1 MAANPLAGDLDSL
14 LDHTRE
20 LWDCLRGERLFITG
34 GTGFF
39 GCWLLESL
47 AWAND
52 RLGLDAQAVVLT
64 RSLPVFQRKAP
75 HLAAHPAIHF
85 HQGDVRDFEFPAGH
99 FAAVVHAAAPA
110 SARLNSEAP
119 LEMLDTIVAG
129 TRRVLDFASQCGATR
144 CLLVSSGGVYGR
156 QPPDMPSL
164 PEDYPGAPDPLGPL
178 SAYGEGKR
186 MAELLG
192 GIYAR
197 QTGLEVGIARGF
209 TFVGP
214 YLPLDAHFAIGN
226 FIRDGLG
233 GGPVQVSGDGTA
245 IRSYLYA
252 SDLAAWLWT
261 ILFKGPSCRPY
272 NVGSEEAISIASL
285 AQQVSHAFQPVPE
298 VVLVQAPTPGAPA
311 ERYVP
316 LTRRAQQ
323 ELGLRQWVSL
333 DEAIRRTAAWA
344 RETQ

>member
-52 RLGLDAQAVVLT
+52 RLGLGAQAVVLI
-64 RSLPVFQRKAP
+64 RSLPLFQRKAP

-85 HQGDVRDFEFPAGH
+85 HQGDVRDFLFPTGH
-99 FAAVVHAAAPA
+99 FAAMVHAAAPA
-110 SARLNSEAP
+110 SARLNAEAP

-129 TRRVLDFASQCGATR
+129 TRRVLDFASQCGASR
-144 CLLVSSGGVYGR
+144 CLLASSGGVYGR
-156 QPPDMPSL
+156 QPPDLASI

-186 MAELLG
+186 LAELIG

-197 QTGLEVGIARGF
+197 QTGLEIGIARGF

-214 YLPLDAHFAIGN
+214 YLPLD
-226 FIRDGLG
+226 
-233 GGPVQVSGDGTA
+233 
-245 IRSYLYA
+245 
-252 SDLAAWLWT
+252 
-261 ILFKGPSCRPY
+261 C
-272 NVGSEEAISIASL
+272 
-285 AQQVSHAFQPVPE
+285 
-298 VVLVQAPTPGAPA
+298 
-311 ERYVP
+311 P
-316 LTRRAQQ
+316 LCYRQLHPRRAGRRPDPRSAATVQPS
-323 ELGLRQWVSL
+323 GLTFTPQTWQPGCGRSSSKAPPAGLITLARKRLSRSPAWHSRCRKPSSPPPRSSW
-333 DEAIRRTAAWA
+333 RRSPPPAPRPSATFP
-344 RETQ
+344 